1 MLLETLTYKN
11 ENMRPSSYNIIVKVD
26 DEAKRYAL
34 LNSYTHAF
42 DIVNQNVYQYLK
54 NEKSD
59 CDISEDTKEKLI
71 KRGYITSLSKEDER
85 ELVKR
90 LLDKIYDEVRL
101 KHFGFHFIISYD
113 CNLRCVYCYEDPILN
128 GCACLPKCRITK
140 EQVDKAYEIIVEKD
154 KNKTGRKVIHLY
166 GGEPF
171 MAENYE
177 MLEYIVQK
185 GKILGYVF
193 SVTSNGY
200 DLDKYLDYLE
210 ANSKIF
216 SFQITIDGVESIHN
230 ERKPHYKN
238 NDSFTKITSNINC
251 VLKMGIPIS
260 IRINTDP
267 YTMERANELLDY
279 FKEKGWYQYKNFKA
293 YYALLRKEVPIK
305 GKNGEYSKEM
315 FTQSDF
321 YRAYVQKGLEKQGEG
336 KILCQDYSVNSV
348 LTNLLLGK
356 FVPYKSCFCG
366 AQSGMIIF
374 DPLGDIYSCWD
385 VVGQRENRVGRYI
398 PDFKLE
404 DTFADKWFDARVS
417 KYSCIKCKYVLFCG
431 GGCLANAMRTTGNL
445 QSGTCNDY
453 PRLFNVGLQHI
464 YNEKIKKGLDES

>member
-1 MLLETLTYKN
+1 M
-11 ENMRPSSYNIIVKVD
+11 VKVD
-26 DEAKRYAL
+26 DDAGRYAL

-54 NEKSD
+54 SGGSD
-59 CDISEDTKEKLI
+59 CDISDETKGKLV

-101 KHFGFHFIISYD
+101 KNFGFHFIISYD

-140 EQVDKAYEIIVEKD
+140 EQVDKAYEIIIEKD
-154 KNKTGRKVIHLY
+154 KDKTGRKTIHLY

-171 MAENYE
+171 LVENYE

-185 GKILGYVF
+185 GKELGYVF

-200 DLDKYLDYLE
+200 DLDKYMDYLE
-210 ANSKIF
+210 ENSKIF
-216 SFQITIDGVESIHN
+216 SFQITIDGVEDIHN
-230 ERKPHYKN
+230 ERKPHYRNK
-238 NDSFTKITSNINC
+238 DSFAKITSN
-251 VLKMGIPIS
+251 VDSLLKLGISVS

-267 YTMERANELLDY
+267 YTMERADELLDY
-279 FKEKGWYQYKNFKA
+279 FKEKGWLQYQNFKA

-305 GKNGEYSKEM
+305 GENGEYSKEM
-315 FTQSDF
+315 FTQSSF
-321 YRAYVQKGLEKQGEG
+321 FCTYLQKGLEKQGCG
-336 KILCQDYSVNSV
+336 KVMCQDYSVRSV
-348 LTNLLLGK
+348 LTNMLLGK
-356 FVPYKSCFCG
+356 STPYKSHFCG

-385 VVGQRENRVGRYI
+385 VVGQREYRVGHYM
-398 PDFKLE
+398 PDFVLE
-404 DTFADKWFDARVS
+404 DTFADKWFDSRVS
-417 KYSCIKCKYVLFCG
+417 KFSCIKCKYVLFCG
-431 GGCLANAMRTTGNL
+431 GGCLANAIRTTGNL

-453 PRLFNVGLQHI
+453 PRLFNAEIKYI
-464 YNEKIKKGLDES
+464 YNEKIKKGIYEN